1 MTTQNNLSS
10 IGVYD
15 PITANSPKVASNSIG
30 TSSKEIQDNFMRMLI
45 TQLQNQ
51 NPLNPMDNAQFASQ
65 LAQMSQLQ
73 GIESMR
79 SSIDNFVK
87 QVQNGRLLDQSALI
101 GRSVMAVSDSLVWN
115 GSNSVEFGVNSAAGM
130 NDAVVRIKSYD
141 GRVIDEIQVG
151 ALSADIKTLSWDGV
165 GKDGSRFMAG
175 RYMVSVEGF
184 ALDGKLSTGNMLT
197 GATVLGA
204 QRQGAGVTLQ
214 LSDGRTV
221 SDEQIIHIGS

>member
-1 MTTQNNLSS
+1 MAAQGNISS

-15 PITANSPKVASNSIG
+15 PVAAGAPKVGSNSIG

-79 SSIDNFVK
+79 TSIDSFVK
-87 QVQNGRLLDQSALI
+87 QVQSGRLLDQTALI

-115 GSNSVEFGVNSAAGM
+115 GSDPLEFGINSNGDLSNAL
-130 NDAVVRIKSYD
+130 VRIKSYD
-141 GRVIDEIQVG
+141 GRVVDEIRVG
-151 ALSADIKTLSWDGV
+151 ALSSDIRTLYWDGLSKE
-165 GKDGSRFMAG
+165 GEKFLAG
-175 RYMVSVEGF
+175 RYSVSVEGIGF
-184 ALDGKLSTGNMLT
+184 DGKLNFGNLLT
-197 GATVLGA
+197 GATVIGA
-204 QRQGAGVTLQ
+204 QRQGNGVVLQ
-214 LSDGRTV
+214 LSDGRV
-221 SDEQIIHIGS
+221 LSDEEVIHVGS